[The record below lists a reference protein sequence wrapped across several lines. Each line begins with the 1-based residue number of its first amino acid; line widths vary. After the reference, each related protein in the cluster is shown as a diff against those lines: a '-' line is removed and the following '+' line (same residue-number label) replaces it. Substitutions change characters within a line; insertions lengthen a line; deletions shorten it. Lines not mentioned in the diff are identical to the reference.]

1 MAQISGVSNASDLQ
15 TQFLTLLVT
24 QLQNQNPLEP
34 MDNSDMTSQLAQIS
48 SLQQLEKMNGY
59 LGAVAGEDS
68 PFAAA
73 LTAAEGRYATSLI
86 GKEVTVQADDGTAL
100 AGTVTG
106 VAQTDGDFVL
116 QIGDRQVPLDAVR
129 EIRG

>member
-1 MAQISGVSNASDLQ
+1 MAQVSGVSNASDLQ
-15 TQFLTLLVT
+15 TQLLTLLVT

-48 SLQQLEKMNGY
+48 SLQQLEEMNGY
-59 LGAVAGEDS
+59 LKAVAGQNS

-86 GKEVTVQADDGTAL
+86 GKEVTVEADDGTAL
-100 AGTVTG
+100 RGTVTG
-106 VAQTDGDFVL
+106 VAQKDGDFVL
-116 QIGDRQVPLDAVR
+116 QIGDQQVPLDAVR